1 MLSILIPT
9 YNRADFLLYNLEMLR
24 EMIGRGMFND
34 KVKLVISD
42 NCSPDDTFEKVT
54 EFKNQGNLDIE
65 FYRQSANIGLKANVL
80 FVLEKATSDYIMY
93 LGDDDYISYEYL
105 SECLSILEND
115 PTTTYIVPNYVPVS
129 VDNVVVDDS
138 RDPVG
143 PVKKFGPGE
152 ITLLRTAWK
161 AHQMS
166 GLIFK
171 RQGLFDEYIARG
183 VDNLYPYIFFA
194 GISCMKGNTYLVTEF
209 PVRVVQPVKK
219 KDWGYGKDGLINDF
233 FDNYKR
239 LPISSSLRFKLEQSI
254 ILAQPWRLSMYKSL
268 GRKAYRDAAYHI
280 AFAKNAS
287 SKFSLFFPITI
298 FLVKLKQKLEV

>member
-9 YNRADFLLYNLEMLR
+9 YNRAEFLTGNLDILAE
-24 EMIGRGMFND
+24 IID
-34 KVKLVISD
+34 KGNFRDQVNLVISD
-42 NCSPDDTFEKVT
+42 NCSPDETAEKVS
-54 EFKNQGNLDIE
+54 EFKNTGKLNIE
-65 FYRQSANIGLKANVL
+65 FYRQSENIGLKANVL
-80 FVLEKATSDYIMY
+80 FVLEKATSDYIMF

-105 SECLSILEND
+105 SECIAILTSD
-115 PTTTYIVPNYVPVS
+115 PNATYIVPNYVPVS
-129 VDNVVVDDS
+129 VDNKIVADS
-138 RDPVG
+138 RDTVG
-143 PVKKFGPGE
+143 PIKKFGPGE
-152 ITLLRTAWK
+152 KTLLKCAWK

-171 RQGLFDEYIARG
+171 RENLFEKYIEYK
-183 VDNLYPYIFFA
+183 VDNLYPYIFFT

-239 LPISSSLRFKLEQSI
+239 LPISSALRFKLEKSI
-254 ILAQPWRLSMYKSL
+254 MYAQPWRLDMYKKL
-268 GRKAYRDAAYHI
+268 GRKAYWDAAYHI

-287 SKFSLFFPITI
+287 LSFSLFFPILLI
-298 FLVKLKQKLEV
+298 LIKLKQKFDV